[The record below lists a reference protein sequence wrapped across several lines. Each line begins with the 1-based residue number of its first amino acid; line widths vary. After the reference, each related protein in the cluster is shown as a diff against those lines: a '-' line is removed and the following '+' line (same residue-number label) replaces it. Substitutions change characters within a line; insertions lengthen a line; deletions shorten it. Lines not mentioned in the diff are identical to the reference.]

1 MDDEKKGKSDDG
13 WEVLDDQSGANQLE
27 GGESGQSPRIALND
41 SVLREEDDQGWDE
54 ARREA

>member
-1 MDDEKKGKSDDG
+1 VTARRQGKSDDG
-13 WEVLDDQSGANQLE
+13 WEVLDEQTAGQKAVE
-27 GGESGQSPRIALND
+27 RGEVVAVMSD